1 MATRTNKTDQSS
13 AQDAVSRVSATS
25 KAGTDELQQGGS
37 NLSHVRAHNERL
49 VLSVIR
55 ADTVSRADIARRT
68 GLSPQT
74 ITLIIRALQSDGL
87 IETGVPVKGKV
98 GQPSVPLTLNAN
110 GAFFAGLKIGR
121 RSSELIL
128 INFTGEEVDR
138 ATLLHAYPEPE
149 RIVSFVSESLPVL
162 LNQLPAKCRQRLH
175 GIGVAL
181 PFELW
186 NWTSELGAPEGA
198 MAPWANFDFREQLS
212 SATDTPVFIEN
223 DATAACGAELTFGRG
238 RIVADFAYFFI
249 GYFIGGGIV
258 LNRSVYA
265 GKSGNAGAFG
275 SLPVLDPDVKGRVSQ
290 LIDQAS
296 IYRLEGMLNGS
307 VESTP
312 LWNDDSEVWHRESLV
327 LTEWMEQVAQALA
340 MAVISVSAVVDVD
353 AIVIDGSFTSQI
365 KESIVSRTGALVT
378 GYNTKG
384 IKAPDIMS
392 GEVGANARALGA
404 ARLPMFSRFL
414 MDQSVLTKALG

>member
-1 MATRTNKTDQSS
+1 MTSLTDRTETPTERS
-13 AQDAVSRVSATS
+13 AQPR
-25 KAGTDELQQGGS
+25 GS

-55 ADTVSRADIARRT
+55 AETLSRADIARRT

-87 IETGVPVKGKV
+87 IELGMPVRGKV

-110 GAFFAGLKIGR
+110 GAFFAGVKIGR
-121 RSSELIL
+121 RSSELVL
-128 INFTGEEVDR
+128 IDFAGDVVDR
-138 ATLLHAYPEPE
+138 AVLLHAYPLPE
-149 RIVSFVSESLPVL
+149 AIVEFVADRLPEL
-162 LNQLPAKCRQRLH
+162 LGKLPRDCRKRLH

-186 NWTSELGAPEGA
+186 NWTSELGAPEDA
-198 MAPWANFDFREQLS
+198 MAPWAEVNFRELLA
-212 SATDTPVFIEN
+212 SATGSPVFLEN

-238 RIVADFAYFFI
+238 RDIADFAYFFI

-275 SLPVLDPDVKGRVSQ
+275 SIPVIDPDADGGVSQ
-290 LIDQAS
+290 LIDRAS
-296 IYRLEGMLNGS
+296 IYRLEDMLKPEQQATS
-307 VESTP
+307 
-312 LWNDDSEVWHRESLV
+312 LWNEDSEIWQIESDILNN
-327 LTEWMEQVAQALA
+327 WIEQVAQSLCVAL
-340 MAVISVSAVVDVD
+340 ISVTAVVDVD
-353 AIVIDGSFTSQI
+353 AIVVDGAFTAEI
-365 KESIVSRTGALVT
+365 RARIVGRTSELLEQ
-378 GYNTKG
+378 YNTKG
-384 IKAPDIMS
+384 IKTPQVVT
-392 GEVGANARALGA
+392 GEVGSNARSLGA

-414 MDQSVLTKALG
+414 LDQSVLTKALV